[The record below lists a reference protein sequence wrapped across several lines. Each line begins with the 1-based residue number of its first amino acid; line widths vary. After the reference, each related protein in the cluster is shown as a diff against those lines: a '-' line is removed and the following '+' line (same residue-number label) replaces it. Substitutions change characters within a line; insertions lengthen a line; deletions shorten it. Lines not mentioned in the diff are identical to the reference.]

1 MKINKKELLLTS
13 LVCLLPLLAGVALY
27 PRLPETMATH
37 WGFDGTANRL
47 VVACR
52 HGVRPAAVY
61 FGAAPHLLLRREPRD
76 EQEYESC
83 AADGDAVDLSR
94 DVAAWQCAHAWHG
107 AGL

>member
-37 WGFDGTANRL
+37 WGFDGTANGWSSRAATVFGL
-47 VVACR
+47 PLFILALHLICFYAES
-52 HGVRPAAVY
+52 HGTNRNMN
-61 FGAAPHLLLRREPRD
+61 
-76 EQEYESC
+76 
-83 AADGDAVDLSR
+83 GDAVDLSR